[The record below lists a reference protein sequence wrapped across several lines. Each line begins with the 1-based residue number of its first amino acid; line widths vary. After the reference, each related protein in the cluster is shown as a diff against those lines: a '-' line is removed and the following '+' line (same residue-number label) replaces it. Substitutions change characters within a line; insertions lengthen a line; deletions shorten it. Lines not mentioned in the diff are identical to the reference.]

1 MSMSSSIDKVLE
13 DYLASEPH
21 KRYDSFVPLDFDQEN
36 YGMTQT
42 KMLRYFLFYWYNFW
56 NTFVADGWKDA
67 NAGKVL

>member
-42 KMLRYFLFYWYNFW
+42 KMLRYFLFY
-56 NTFVADGWKDA
+56 
-67 NAGKVL
+67 